1 MKARGVHLQ
10 YRFEAS
16 EQRGAALHN
25 PLFELLSAVREHG
38 SIQHAT
44 KALGASYRHV
54 WGALKRWEEVLGE
67 PLLHW
72 RKGEPARLT
81 AFAERLLWAET
92 RARTR
97 LTPHIEA
104 LRAELERVL
113 AEALDGDQQLLT
125 IYASHDLALPHL
137 RELAAE
143 PTDGGAR
150 LHIELRFAG
159 SVDALQALA
168 EGRCLVAGFHVPALP
183 GGSAEFSRA
192 MKPRLQPGRHK
203 LIGCLRR
210 SQGLMVAPGNP
221 LRLQGLADL
230 ARPGLRW
237 VNRQP
242 GSGTRLLMDHLLAEA
257 GLATNQAGPMPV
269 LQEDSHVAVAAAVAS
284 GSADAG
290 PGIAAAARQFGLDFL
305 PLIDEDYYLVCLK
318 DALEHPAVL
327 RLRQLLAGPDWARL
341 LGRADLP
348 GYAPAAQPGAVLSL
362 TQALPWWHFR
372 QAKKADGPQA
382 EPAPSSTA

>member
-10 YRFEAS
+10 YRFDAG
-16 EQRGAALHN
+16 EQRGAALQN
-25 PLFELLSAVREHG
+25 PLFELLAAVREHG

-44 KALGASYRHV
+44 QALGASYRHV
-54 WGALKRWEEVLGE
+54 WGSLKRWEEALGE

-113 AEALDGDQQLLT
+113 AEALDGEQLRLT
-125 IYASHDLALPHL
+125 LCAGHDLALPHL
-137 RELAAE
+137 RKLAAE
-143 PTDGGAR
+143 PADAGPR
-150 LHIELRFAG
+150 LHIELRSAG
-159 SVDALQALA
+159 NVEALQALA
-168 EGRCLVAGFHVPALP
+168 EGRCQVAGWQVPALP
-183 GGSAEFSRA
+183 GASAGFLRA
-192 MKPRLQPGRHK
+192 VKPRLQPGRHQ

-221 LRLQGLADL
+221 LALKGLADL

-237 VNRQP
+237 VTRQP
-242 GSGTRLLMDHLLAEA
+242 GSGTRLLIDHLLAGA
-257 GLATNQAGPMPV
+257 GLATRLPQPV

-284 GSADAG
+284 GSADVG
-290 PGIAAAARQFGLDFL
+290 PGLAAAACQFGLDFV
-305 PLIDEDYYLVCLK
+305 PLLDEDVYLVCLK
-318 DALEHPAVL
+318 PALEQPAVQ

-341 LGRADLP
+341 LGRSDLP
-348 GYAPAAQPGAVLSL
+348 GYAPAARPGTVLSL
-362 TQALPWWHFR
+362 TQALPGWPVR
-372 QAKKADGPQA
+372 QPRTGVEA
-382 EPAPSSTA
+382 TATT